1 MILWFYTYVIPSFK
15 IEGILPSQT
24 ITFLS
29 LLLIFLS
36 WPLCEEQGGCQNCPS
51 VYADVVGNPW
61 EDSHIKREGDARRKI
76 KIKPL
81 KEAKRGVVQA

>member
-1 MILWFYTYVIPSFK
+1 MILRFYTYVIPSFK

-36 WPLCEEQGGCQNCPS
+36 WPLCEEQGGRQNCPS

-61 EDSHIKREGDARRKI
+61 EDSHIKVKEMLVGK
-76 KIKPL
+76 L
-81 KEAKRGVVQA
+81 KLNP

>member
-1 MILWFYTYVIPSFK
+1 MILRFYTYVIPSFK

-51 VYADVVGNPW
+51 VYADVVGNPC
-61 EDSHIKREGDARRKI
+61 EDSHIKVKEMLVGK
-76 KIKPL
+76 L
-81 KEAKRGVVQA
+81 KLNP